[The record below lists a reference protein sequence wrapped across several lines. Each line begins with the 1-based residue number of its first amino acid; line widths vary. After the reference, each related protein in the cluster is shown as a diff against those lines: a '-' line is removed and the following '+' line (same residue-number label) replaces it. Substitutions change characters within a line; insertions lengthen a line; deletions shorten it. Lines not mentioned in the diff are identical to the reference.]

1 MDRKRFLKKS
11 CMAGAC
17 FCGFGALTLNAA
29 EKITAEQESS
39 NPVAQR
45 WLISLLENLG
55 ENIDEKE
62 LRRIVK
68 MSAVTHYD
76 HMKMDELLTGY
87 TGNLRKFIGF
97 LEKEWNWKVDYDEA
111 SGVITADE
119 NKAYCVCPVLDK
131 ATMSGSRVICY
142 CSEGFAEL
150 MFSRVA
156 GVQVSAQVTSSVRR
170 GDRSCVYRIE
180 MPAKA

>member
-1 MDRKRFLKKS
+1 MDRKGFLKRT

-17 FCGFGALTLNAA
+17 WCGFGALALNADGTSQA
-29 EKITAEQESS
+29 YQENT

-45 WLISLLENLG
+45 WLINLLENLG
-55 ENIDEKE
+55 QNIDEKE

-76 HMKMDELLTGY
+76 HLKMDELLADY
-87 TGNLRKFIGF
+87 KGNLREFIGF
-97 LEKEWNWKVDYDEA
+97 LEKEWGWKVDYDEA

-119 NKAYCVCPVLDK
+119 NKSYCVCPVLGK
-131 ATMSGSRVICY
+131 ATMAGSQVICY

-150 MFSRVA
+150 MFSVVA
-156 GVQVSAQVTSSVRR
+156 GVTVSAQVISSVRR
-170 GDRSCVYRIE
+170 GDRSCVYRVE
-180 MPAKA
+180 LPAKA

>member
-1 MDRKRFLKKS
+1 MDRKGFLKKT
-11 CMAGAC
+11 CIAGAC
-17 FCGFGALTLNAA
+17 YCGFGALVLNAA
-29 EKITAEQESS
+29 DNSHTDQENSF
-39 NPVAQR
+39 PMAQQ
-45 WLISLLENLG
+45 WLIKLLENLG
-55 ENIDEKE
+55 QSIDEKE

-76 HMKMDELLTGY
+76 HLKMDELLADY
-87 TGNLRKFIGF
+87 KGNLRKFTGF
-97 LEKEWNWKVDYDEA
+97 LEKEWSWKVDYDEA

-119 NKAYCVCPVLDK
+119 NKSYCVCPVLDK
-131 ATMSGSRVICY
+131 ATLAGSQVICY

-156 GVQVSAQVTSSVRR
+156 GVPVSAQVISSVRR

-180 MPAKA
+180 LPTQA

>member
-1 MDRKRFLKKS
+1 MDRKGFLKKS

-17 FCGFGALTLNAA
+17 WCGFGAISLNAA
-29 EKITAEQESS
+29 GKSLAEQESS

-45 WLISLLENLG
+45 WLINLLENLG
-55 ENIDEKE
+55 QNIDEKE

-76 HMKMDELLTGY
+76 HLKMDELLADY
-87 TGNLRKFIGF
+87 NGNLREFIVF
-97 LEKEWNWKVDYDEA
+97 LEKEWSWQVDYDEA
-111 SGVITADE
+111 SGVIIADE
-119 NKAYCVCPVLDK
+119 SKSYCVCPVLDK
-131 ATMSGSRVICY
+131 ATMSGSQVICY

-156 GVQVSAQVTSSVRR
+156 GVQVSAQVISSVRR

-180 MPAKA
+180 LPAKA